1 MGVVTESRKMAPDHF
16 CLLVAIWE
24 FLFGASLL
32 VQRQDFLSRVE
43 RFTQDTPKVRWLMS
57 AWLLIGA
64 LAVKENPYPAA
75 DLLGVLSILAWVT
88 MIKCAMGVLWTAGLI
103 QMSLRFL
110 RGAHLGIGCLQLLIS
125 GALFYAYS
133 LL

>member
-1 MGVVTESRKMAPDHF
+1 MDPEHF

-24 FLFGASLL
+24 FLLGASML
-32 VQRQDFLSRVE
+32 VQRQDFLKRVE
-43 RFTQDTPKVRWLMS
+43 RFTQDTTKVRWLMS
-57 AWLLIGA
+57 VWLLIGA

-75 DLLGVLSILAWVT
+75 GLLGVLSILAWGT

-103 QMSLRFL
+103 QFSLGVM
-110 RGAHLGIGCLQLLIS
+110 RGALLGIGCLQLMIS

>member
-1 MGVVTESRKMAPDHF
+1 MAPDHF

-64 LAVKENPYPAA
+64 LAVKENPFPAA

-125 GALFYAYS
+125 RALFHAYS